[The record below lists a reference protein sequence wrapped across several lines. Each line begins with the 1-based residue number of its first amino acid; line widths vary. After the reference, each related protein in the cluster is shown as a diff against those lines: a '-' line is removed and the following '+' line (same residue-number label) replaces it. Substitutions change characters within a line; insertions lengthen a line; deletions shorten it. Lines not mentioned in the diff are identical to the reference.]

1 MRVSYIIIL
10 IGLRSLIRDSVRAFI
25 LFPKVI
31 MCCVF
36 CDVIRHLVVQES
48 EEISE
53 SANNL

>member
-53 SANNL
+53 SANKL